1 MIHTLLDFTQL
12 GPPLRRTTRRGIS
25 FLPTS
30 LAAITRK
37 RGRACAAP
45 KVTSGRYVSLHAYNS
60 HMGRNLID
68 QRYEVRTLV
77 GSGGMADVYLAVDE
91 VLGREVALKL
101 LKDRYAENEEFVER
115 FRREAKSAAA
125 LSSPYIVPIFDR
137 GETDDGTYY
146 ITMEYLPG
154 GTLKERITATGAA
167 LGPQAAAEVALQV
180 AKALQTAH
188 VRGVVHR
195 DIKPRNILITDT
207 GHVKVADFGIA
218 RAVEATTISQT
229 GDILGS
235 AKYMSPEQAEGDQVG
250 PASDLYSLGV
260 VLYEMLTGRVPF
272 EVEIP
277 DDVPIRHA
285 VAPPRRP
292 KEVNPEV
299 PEELDAITMKLL
311 STRPEDRC
319 ESAEELI
326 QELQRARA
334 DIPSAPN
341 SSTNGT
347 TAETVL
353 GAPKASTPSPT
364 SPAKPVSRRRR
375 VLPTLTILAVLLTL
389 LAAVGWSL
397 WQDSGRS
404 SILRDLMERLPTE
417 AFQDAKR
424 PPSAPEMVRVP
435 TVKGMSERAARQR
448 LTEAGFEV
456 GVDRRE
462 SSEKDTGKVIGQS
475 VPGGKEAKR
484 GSKVLLTVGEGQQVT
499 KVPDVT
505 GLPYSEAEKRLEE
518 AGYLLG
524 GVEEATS
531 QTVPAGVV
539 MKQDPPPG
547 TTLAL
552 GSYVYLTDSV
562 GPPAEGTDETQSAS
576 SAASAQSVSSG
587 EVSGKAAAVAAA
599 VRGHYEAIGGGN
611 FEEAYSY
618 FGSTMRSETD
628 EANWIAGEESSQIQS
643 ITINS
648 LEVNEVS
655 GSTATATVDFSSVN
669 KAETARFH
677 IVWMLVKEGGEWKL
691 DHQLSGQRI
700 G

>member
-1 MIHTLLDFTQL
+1 MWVY
-12 GPPLRRTTRRGIS
+12 TRIIR
-25 FLPTS
+25 P
-30 LAAITRK
+30 
-37 RGRACAAP
+37 
-45 KVTSGRYVSLHAYNS
+45 
-60 HMGRNLID
+60 MGRHLID
-68 QRYEVRTLV
+68 QRYELRTLL
-77 GSGGMADVYLAVDE
+77 GSGGMADVYLAADE

-115 FRREAKSAAA
+115 FKREAKSAAA
-125 LSSPYIVPIFDR
+125 LSSPYIVPIFDQ
-137 GETDDGTYY
+137 GETDAGTYY

-154 GTLKERITATGAA
+154 GTLKERITATGA
-167 LGPQAAAEVALQV
+167 LRPQAAAEVALQV
-180 AKALQTAH
+180 AKALQIAH

-195 DIKPRNILITDT
+195 DIKPRNILLAESD
-207 GHVKVADFGIA
+207 HVKVADFGIA
-218 RAVEATTISQT
+218 RATDATTISHT

-235 AKYMSPEQAEGDQVG
+235 AKYMSPEQAEGEQVG

-277 DDVPIRHA
+277 ADVPIRHA
-285 VAPPRRP
+285 VARPRHA
-292 KEVNPEV
+292 KEVNPEI
-299 PEELDAITMKLL
+299 PEELDAITVKLL
-311 STRPEDRC
+311 ATSPEDRY

-326 QELQRARA
+326 QELQQVRA
-334 DIPSAPN
+334 DTPSAAR
-341 SSTNGT
+341 SSTNGRT
-347 TAETVL
+347 SETVL
-353 GAPKASTPSPT
+353 RVPKASTSSPP

-375 VLPTLTILAVLLTL
+375 VLPALTILAVLLTL

-397 WQDSGRS
+397 WQDSGRG
-404 SILRDLMERLPTE
+404 SILRALIERLPTE
-417 AFQDAKR
+417 TFQDAKR
-424 PPSAPEMVRVP
+424 PPSATETVRVP
-435 TVKGMSERAARQR
+435 TVKGQTERAARQR

-456 GVDRRE
+456 GVHRRE
-462 SSEKDTGKVIGQS
+462 SSEGDTGKVIEQS
-475 VPGGKEAKR
+475 VPGGKKAKR

-499 KVPDVT
+499 KVPDLT
-505 GLPYSEAEKRLEE
+505 GLPYSKAENRLEE

-547 TTLAL
+547 APLAP

-562 GPPAEGTDETQSAS
+562 GPPAEGTDETR
-576 SAASAQSVSSG
+576 SVSSTASVQSVPSG
-587 EVSGKAAAVAAA
+587 GVSGEAAAAAGV
-599 VRGHYEAIGGGN
+599 VRGHYEAIGAGN

-618 FGSTMRSETD
+618 FGPTMRSETD

-643 ITINS
+643 ITIDS

-669 KAETARFH
+669 KSETARFH
-677 IVWMLVKEGGEWKL
+677 IVWTLVKEGGEWKL

>member
-1 MIHTLLDFTQL
+1 MWVY
-12 GPPLRRTTRRGIS
+12 TRIIR
-25 FLPTS
+25 P
-30 LAAITRK
+30 
-37 RGRACAAP
+37 
-45 KVTSGRYVSLHAYNS
+45 
-60 HMGRNLID
+60 MGRNLID
-68 QRYEVRTLV
+68 QRYELRTLV
-77 GSGGMADVYLAVDE
+77 GSGGMADVYLAGDE
-91 VLGREVALKL
+91 VLGRDVALKL

-115 FRREAKSAAA
+115 FKREAKSAAA
-125 LSSPYIVPIFDR
+125 LSSPYIVPIFDQ

-154 GTLKERITATGAA
+154 GTLKERITATGA
-167 LGPQAAAEVALQV
+167 LRPQAAAEVALQV
-180 AKALQTAH
+180 AKALQIAH

-195 DIKPRNILITDT
+195 DIKPRNILLADSD
-207 GHVKVADFGIA
+207 HVKVADFGIA
-218 RAVEATTISQT
+218 RAADATTISHT

-235 AKYMSPEQAEGDQVG
+235 AKYMSPEQAKGEQVG

-277 DDVPIRHA
+277 ADVPIRHA
-285 VAPPRRP
+285 VVPPRHA
-292 KEVNPEV
+292 KEVNPEI
-299 PEELDAITMKLL
+299 PEELDAITVKLL
-311 STRPEDRC
+311 ATSPEDRY

-326 QELQRARA
+326 QELQQVRA
-334 DIPSAPN
+334 DKPSAAR

-353 GAPKASTPSPT
+353 RVPKASTSSPP

-375 VLPTLTILAVLLTL
+375 VLPALTILAVLLTL

-397 WQDSGRS
+397 WQDSGRG
-404 SILRDLMERLPTE
+404 SILRALIERLPTE
-417 AFQDAKR
+417 TFQDAKR
-424 PPSAPEMVRVP
+424 PPSTTETVRVP
-435 TVKGMSERAARQR
+435 TVKGQTERAARQR

-456 GVDRRE
+456 GVHRRE
-462 SSEKDTGKVIGQS
+462 SSEGDTGKVIEQS
-475 VPGGKEAKR
+475 VPGGKKAKR
-484 GSKVLLTVGEGQQVT
+484 GSKVLLTVGGGQQVT
-499 KVPDVT
+499 KVPDLT
-505 GLPYSEAEKRLEE
+505 GLPYSKAEKRLEE

-531 QTVPAGVV
+531 QTVPAGAV

-547 TTLAL
+547 TLLAP

-562 GPPAEGTDETQSAS
+562 GPPAEGTDVT
-576 SAASAQSVSSG
+576 QSVSSTASVQSVPSG
-587 EVSGKAAAVAAA
+587 RVSGEAAAAAGV
-599 VRGHYEAIGGGN
+599 VRGHYEAIGAGN

-618 FGSTMRSETD
+618 FGPTMRSETD

>member
-1 MIHTLLDFTQL
+1 
-12 GPPLRRTTRRGIS
+12 
-25 FLPTS
+25 
-30 LAAITRK
+30 
-37 RGRACAAP
+37 
-45 KVTSGRYVSLHAYNS
+45 
-60 HMGRNLID
+60 MGRNLID
-68 QRYEVRTLV
+68 QRYELRTLV

-101 LKDRYAENEEFVER
+101 LKNRYAENEEFVER

-154 GTLKERITATGAA
+154 GTLKERITAMGA
-167 LGPQAAAEVALQV
+167 LRPQAAAQVALQV
-180 AKALQTAH
+180 ARALQTAH

-195 DIKPRNILITDT
+195 DIKPRNILLADSD
-207 GHVKVADFGIA
+207 HVKVADFGIA
-218 RAVEATTISQT
+218 RAADSTTISQT

-235 AKYMSPEQAEGDQVG
+235 AKYMSPEQAEGDEVG
-250 PASDLYSLGV
+250 PVSDLYSLGV

-272 EVEIP
+272 EVGTP
-277 DDVPIRHA
+277 ADVHIRHA

-292 KEVNPEV
+292 KEVNPEI

-311 STRPEDRC
+311 ATSPEDRC
-319 ESAEELI
+319 ESAKELI
-326 QELQRARA
+326 QELQQVRAGRH
-334 DIPSAPN
+334 SAPR

-347 TAETVL
+347 TSETVL
-353 GAPKASTPSPT
+353 GAQKASTPSPT
-364 SPAKPVSRRRR
+364 SPAKPAVSRRRR
-375 VLPTLTILAVLLTL
+375 VLPALTILAVLLTL
-389 LAAVGWSL
+389 LVAVGWSL
-397 WQDSGRS
+397 WQDSGRG
-404 SILRDLMERLPTE
+404 SILRALTEHLPTE
-417 AFQDAKR
+417 TFQDAKR
-424 PPSAPEMVRVP
+424 PSSATETVRVP
-435 TVKGMSERAARQR
+435 AVKGLTERAARER

-456 GVDRRE
+456 GVDRGE
-462 SSEKDTGKVIGQS
+462 SSEEDTGKVIGQS

-499 KVPDVT
+499 KVPDLT

-531 QTVPAGVV
+531 QTVPVGVI

-547 TTLAL
+547 TPLAP

-562 GPPAEGTDETQSAS
+562 GPPAEDTNATQIAS
-576 SAASAQSVSSG
+576 STASAQSAPSGGVSS
-587 EVSGKAAAVAAA
+587 EAAAVASA
-599 VRGHYEAIGGGN
+599 VRGHYEAIGAGN

-618 FGSTMRSETD
+618 FGPTMRSETD
-628 EANWIAGEESSQIQS
+628 EATWIAGEESSQIQS

>member
-1 MIHTLLDFTQL
+1 
-12 GPPLRRTTRRGIS
+12 
-25 FLPTS
+25 
-30 LAAITRK
+30 
-37 RGRACAAP
+37 
-45 KVTSGRYVSLHAYNS
+45 
-60 HMGRNLID
+60 MGRNLID
-68 QRYEVRTLV
+68 QRYELRTLV
-77 GSGGMADVYLAVDE
+77 GSGGMADVYLAGDE
-91 VLGREVALKL
+91 VLGRKVALKL

-154 GTLKERITATGAA
+154 GTLKERITATGT
-167 LGPQAAAEVALQV
+167 LRPQAAAEVALQV

-195 DIKPRNILITDT
+195 DIKPRNILLADSD
-207 GHVKVADFGIA
+207 HVKVADFGIA
-218 RAVEATTISQT
+218 RAADATTISQT

-235 AKYMSPEQAEGDQVG
+235 AKYMSPEQAEGDEVG

-272 EVEIP
+272 EVETP
-277 DDVPIRHA
+277 ADVPIRHA
-285 VAPPRRP
+285 LAPPRRP
-292 KEVNPEV
+292 KEVNPEI
-299 PEELDAITMKLL
+299 PEELDSITMKLL
-311 STRPEDRC
+311 ATSPEDRC
-319 ESAEELI
+319 VSADHLI
-326 QELQRARA
+326 QELQQVRAG
-334 DIPSAPN
+334 IPSAPR

-364 SPAKPVSRRRR
+364 SPAKPVVSRRRR
-375 VLPTLTILAVLLTL
+375 VLPALTILAVLLTL

-397 WQDSGRS
+397 WDDSGRG
-404 SILRDLMERLPTE
+404 SILRALTEHLPTV
-417 AFQDAKR
+417 APQDAKR
-424 PPSAPEMVRVP
+424 PPSATETVRVS
-435 TVKGMSERAARQR
+435 TVKGMTERAARQR

-456 GVDRRE
+456 GVDRGE
-462 SSEKDTGKVIGQS
+462 SSEEDTGKVIGQS

-484 GSKVLLTVGEGQQVT
+484 GSKVLLTIGEGQQVT

-505 GLPYSEAEKRLEE
+505 GLPYSEAENRLEE

-524 GVEEATS
+524 GVKEATS

-547 TTLAL
+547 TPLAP

-576 SAASAQSVSSG
+576 STASAQSVPSG
-587 EVSGKAAAVAAA
+587 EVSGEAAAVAAA
-599 VRGHYEAIGGGN
+599 VRGHYEAIGAGN

-618 FGSTMRSETD
+618 FGPTMRSETD
-628 EANWIAGEESSQIQS
+628 KANWIAGEESSQIQS

-648 LEVNEVS
+648 LDVNEVS
-655 GSTATATVDFSSVN
+655 GSTATATVDFSSIN
-669 KAETARFH
+669 KVETARFH

-700 G
+700 S

>member
-1 MIHTLLDFTQL
+1 M
-12 GPPLRRTTRRGIS
+12 R
-25 FLPTS
+25 
-30 LAAITRK
+30 
-37 RGRACAAP
+37 
-45 KVTSGRYVSLHAYNS
+45 
-60 HMGRNLID
+60 RNLID
-68 QRYEVRTLV
+68 QRYELRTLV
-77 GSGGMADVYLAVDE
+77 GSGGMADVYLAGDE
-91 VLGREVALKL
+91 VLSREVAVKL
-101 LKDRYAENEEFVER
+101 LKDRYAENEDFVER

-146 ITMEYLPG
+146 MTMEYLPG
-154 GTLKERITATGAA
+154 GTLKERITATGV
-167 LGPQAAAEVALQV
+167 LRPQAAAQVALQV
-180 AKALQTAH
+180 AKALKTAH

-195 DIKPRNILITDT
+195 DIKPRNILLADSD
-207 GHVKVADFGIA
+207 HVKVADFGIA
-218 RAVEATTISQT
+218 RAADATTISHT

-235 AKYMSPEQAEGDQVG
+235 AKYMSPEQAEGEQVG

-260 VLYEMLTGRVPF
+260 VLYEMLTGELPF

-299 PEELDAITMKLL
+299 PEKLDAITMKLL
-311 STRPEDRC
+311 ATNPEDRY
-319 ESAEELI
+319 ESADELI
-326 QELQRARA
+326 QELQRVRA
-334 DIPSAPN
+334 DIPSAPR
-341 SSTNGT
+341 SSTNGP

-353 GAPKASTPSPT
+353 GVPKASTSSPPSL
-364 SPAKPVSRRRR
+364 AEPVSRRRR
-375 VLPTLTILAVLLTL
+375 VLPALTILTVLLIL
-389 LAAVGWSL
+389 LAAVGWGL
-397 WQDSGRS
+397 WRESGRGS
-404 SILRDLMERLPTE
+404 FLRALTVHLPTE
-417 AFQDAKR
+417 APQDAKR
-424 PPSAPEMVRVP
+424 PPSAPETVRVP
-435 TVKGMSERAARQR
+435 AVKGMTERAARQR

-456 GVDRRE
+456 GVHRRE
-462 SSEKDTGKVIGQS
+462 SSEEDTGKVIGQS

-499 KVPDVT
+499 KVPDLT
-505 GLPYSEAEKRLEE
+505 GLPYSEAENRLEE

-531 QTVPAGVV
+531 QTVPAGVI

-547 TTLAL
+547 TPLAP

-576 SAASAQSVSSG
+576 SIASAQSVPSG
-587 EVSGKAAAVAAA
+587 EVSGEASAVAGA
-599 VRGHYEAIGGGN
+599 VRGHYEAIGAGS
-611 FEEAYSY
+611 FEVAYSY
-618 FGSTMRSETD
+618 FGPTMRSETD

-655 GSTATATVDFSSVN
+655 GSTATATVDFSSIN